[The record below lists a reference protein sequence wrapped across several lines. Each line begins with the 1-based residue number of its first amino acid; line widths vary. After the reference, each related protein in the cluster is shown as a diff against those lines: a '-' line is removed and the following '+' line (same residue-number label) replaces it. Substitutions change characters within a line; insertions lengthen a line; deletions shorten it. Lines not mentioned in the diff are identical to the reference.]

1 MKRFLYQQINPEIY
15 IKWKQQIY
23 RKLLHDN
30 ITATY
35 KEADQRKIN
44 NINRDAKKIVVDL
57 DLEDRNEKMQ
67 ESESYTTVK
76 DHKEDFPIKY
86 HVG

>member
-15 IKWKQQIY
+15 IKWKQQLY

-30 ITATY
+30 ITTTY
-35 KEADQRKIN
+35 KKTDQRKIN
-44 NINRDAKKIVVDL
+44 NINRDAKKIVIDL

-67 ESESYTTVK
+67 ENESYITVK